1 MSRQKQAAL
10 SRKQQRF
17 IEEYVANNG
26 NGSAAV
32 RAAGYSTSSSD
43 VVRQQ
48 ATENL
53 AKPHIRSAIAGEIAR
68 LGKEITP
75 DRVRRRLD
83 EISHS
88 SEDAGQ
94 FGPAVR
100 AEELLG
106 KSIGMWIDQSIH
118 LEGQLKGEHIQAL
131 IEIARRRQLEPSELV
146 DDASHNPSHS
156 DDSKG

>member
-1 MSRQKQAAL
+1 MAMSRQKQAAL

-32 RAAGYSTSSSD
+32 RAAGYSTSSSA

-53 AKPHIRSAIAGEIAR
+53 AKPHIRSAIAGQIAR

-83 EISHS
+83 TISHNA
-88 SEDAGQ
+88 EAAGQ

-106 KSIGMWIDQSIH
+106 KSIGMWIDQK
-118 LEGQLKGEHIQAL
+118 LELQGVLKDEHIQAL
-131 IEIARRRQLEPSELV
+131 LKVARQRQMQPIDL
-146 DDASHNPSHS
+146 S
-156 DDSKG
+156 DDEKSDKEG

>member
-1 MSRQKQAAL
+1 MAISRQKQAAL

-75 DRVRRRLD
+75 GRVQRRLD

-88 SEDAGQ
+88 AQSAGQ

-106 KSIGMWIDQSIH
+106 KSIGMWIDQSVRLSGVINDSH
-118 LEGQLKGEHIQAL
+118 VAALLEV
-131 IEIARRRQLEPSELV
+131 ARRRQLEPV
-146 DDASHNPSHS
+146 DLK
-156 DDSKG
+156 DDETDT